1 MLELIKRTK
10 ALEHTSNAFWFFAT
24 ISKFLLKHF
33 YSSEKNDSFHLL
45 QLNFFTFLTRMWIK
59 RLRRNQHSICRFQ
72 QPPELRVLVH
82 FKLRRKLLNIIKNL
96 LCHEKMKQILMVM
109 LTYGRDK
116 IEVSLQFL
124 TFQIAKQKVSVSKK
138 T

>member
-1 MLELIKRTK
+1 
-10 ALEHTSNAFWFFAT
+10 
-24 ISKFLLKHF
+24 
-33 YSSEKNDSFHLL
+33 
-45 QLNFFTFLTRMWIK
+45 
-59 RLRRNQHSICRFQ
+59 
-72 QPPELRVLVH
+72 
-82 FKLRRKLLNIIKNL
+82 
-96 LCHEKMKQILMVM
+96 MVM